1 MWVCRYIRT
10 VRRKFTALCAVGAAL
25 IVALGLITPVQ
36 GVSPR
41 IVGGAPITISSTPW
55 QASLSIRNS
64 SNPTLCGASIIGTS
78 WLVTAAH
85 CVAGST
91 PSSISAFVGITNLS
105 GRSSQNALAVS
116 GITINPSWNS
126 ATFNGDIALLQLTT
140 PLTFSSNVQ
149 PIALPLTQ
157 DPATWPAAGTTA
169 QISGWGSTSF
179 GGGYSDALSAANV
192 SILGG
197 PNENTCG
204 SYGSSFTSFD
214 KICAGNVGGG
224 VDTCQGDSG
233 GPLVVSTAAGAVL
246 AGLTSVGNDCALAN
260 FPGIYARITTFLP
273 WINQYV
279 PPLTSIPNPPVDV
292 TATSRPEDRVL
303 VSWSAP
309 TYTGGLAISGYQVSL
324 LSQTGEL
331 TPVCEVATSPCVVKD
346 QPAGTVL
353 SVVVQ
358 AINSLG
364 SSATSTPVEAI
375 VVNGVR
381 TAPAR
386 LTQQL
391 VARWAGV
398 TTQSGV
404 KPRVRVAPSSR
415 GICAIKGSQVALLR
429 SGLCVLRVSGAN
441 SQKGIGYL
449 LGT

>member
-1 MWVCRYIRT
+1 
-10 VRRKFTALCAVGAAL
+10 VRRKITALCAAGVAL
-25 IVALGLITPVQ
+25 IVSLGLITPVQ

-64 SNPTLCGASIIGTS
+64 GNPTLCGASIIGAS

-91 PSSISAFVGITNLS
+91 PSNISVFVGITNLS
-105 GRSSQNALAVS
+105 GRSNQNALAVS
-116 GITINPSWNS
+116 GVTINPSWNS
-126 ATFNGDIALLQLTT
+126 TTFNGDIALLQLAT
-140 PLTFSSNVQ
+140 PLNFSTTVQ

-157 DPATWPAAGTTA
+157 DPATWPAAGTIA

-179 GGGYSDALSAANV
+179 GGGYSDSLSAANV

-197 PNENTCG
+197 PGENTCG

-214 KICAGNVGGG
+214 KICAGKVGGG

-233 GPLVVSTAAGAVL
+233 GPLVVSTATGVVL
-246 AGLTSVGNDCALAN
+246 AGLTSVGTECALAN

-279 PPLTSIPNPPVDV
+279 PPQTSIPNPPVNV
-292 TATSRPEDRVL
+292 TATPRPEGRVL

-309 TYTGGLAISGYQVSL
+309 TYSGGLAISGYQVSL

-331 TPVCEVATSPCVVKD
+331 TPVCAAAASPCLVTD
-346 QPAGTVL
+346 QRAGSVL

-364 SSATSTPVEAI
+364 SSATSTPVEAT

-381 TAPAR
+381 TAPAKVAQR
-386 LTQQL
+386 L

-404 KPRVRVAPSSR
+404 KPRVRISPSSR
-415 GICAIKGSQVALLR
+415 GICAINGSQVTLVR

-441 SQKGIGYL
+441 SQRGTGYL

>member
-1 MWVCRYIRT
+1 M
-10 VRRKFTALCAVGAAL
+10 RRRITALCAAGVAF
-25 IVALGLITPVQ
+25 IVALGLMAPVQ

-41 IVGGAPITISSTPW
+41 IVGGAPIAISSTPW

-78 WLVTAAH
+78 WMVTAAH

-91 PSSISAFVGITNLS
+91 PSNISAFVGITDLS
-105 GRSSQNALAVS
+105 ARSNQNALAVS

-126 ATFNGDIALLQLTT
+126 TTFNGDIALLQLAT
-140 PLTFSSNVQ
+140 PLTFSTTVQ

-157 DPATWPAAGTTA
+157 DPTTWPAAGTIA

-179 GGGYSDALSAANV
+179 GGGFSNSLSAANV

-204 SYGSSFTSFD
+204 SYGSSFASFD
-214 KICAGNVGGG
+214 KICAGKIGGG

-279 PPLTSIPNPPVDV
+279 PPQTSIPNPPVNV
-292 TATSRPEDRVL
+292 AATSRPEGRVL
-303 VSWSAP
+303 VSWSVP
-309 TYTGGLAISGYQVSL
+309 TYSGGLAISGYQVSL

-331 TPVCEVATSPCVVKD
+331 TPVCAAAASPCLITD
-346 QPAGTVL
+346 QQAGSAL

-358 AINSLG
+358 AVNSLG
-364 SSATSTPVEAI
+364 SSATSTPMEAI

-381 TAPAR
+381 TAPAKVS
-386 LTQQL
+386 QQL

-404 KPRVRVAPSSR
+404 KPRIRIAPSSR
-415 GICAIKGSQVALLR
+415 GICAIKGSQVALVR

-441 SQKGIGYL
+441 SQQGTAYL

>member
-1 MWVCRYIRT
+1 
-10 VRRKFTALCAVGAAL
+10 VRRKCTALCAVGSAL
-25 IVALGLITPVQ
+25 LVALGLITPVQ
-36 GVSPR
+36 GASPR

-55 QASLSIRNS
+55 QASLAIRNS
-64 SNPTLCGASIIGTS
+64 NNPTLCGASIIGAS

-85 CVAGST
+85 CVVGST
-91 PSSISAFVGITNLS
+91 PSNISVFVGITNLS
-105 GRSSQNALAVS
+105 GRSTQNALAVS
-116 GITINPSWNS
+116 GITINPSWNPT
-126 ATFNGDIALLQLTT
+126 TFNGDIALLQLAV
-140 PLTFSSNVQ
+140 PLTFSANVQ

-157 DPATWPAAGTTA
+157 DPTTWPAAGTMA

-179 GGGYSDALSAANV
+179 GGGFSDSLSAADV

-204 SYGSSFTSFD
+204 SYGSSFTSSD
-214 KICAGNVGGG
+214 KICAGKVGGG

-233 GPLVVSTAAGAVL
+233 GPLVVNTATGAVL
-246 AGLTSVGNDCALAN
+246 AGLTSVGTECALAN

-279 PPLTSIPNPPVDV
+279 PPQTSIPNSPVNV
-292 TATSRPEDRVL
+292 IATSRPEARVL

-309 TYTGGLAISGYQVSL
+309 TYSGGLAISGYQVSL

-331 TPVCEVATSPCVVKD
+331 TPVCAAAASPCLVTD
-346 QPAGTVL
+346 QKAGTVL

-364 SSATSTPVEAI
+364 SSATSTPIQAI

-381 TAPAR
+381 TAPAKVS
-386 LTQQL
+386 QQL

-404 KPRVRVAPSSR
+404 KPRIQIATSSR
-415 GICAIKGSQVALLR
+415 GICAIKGSRVALVR
-429 SGLCVLRVSGAN
+429 SGLCVLRVTGAN

>member
-1 MWVCRYIRT
+1 M
-10 VRRKFTALCAVGAAL
+10 
-25 IVALGLITPVQ
+25 
-36 GVSPR
+36 
-41 IVGGAPITISSTPW
+41 
-55 QASLSIRNS
+55 
-64 SNPTLCGASIIGTS
+64 
-78 WLVTAAH
+78 
-85 CVAGST
+85 
-91 PSSISAFVGITNLS
+91 
-105 GRSSQNALAVS
+105 
-116 GITINPSWNS
+116 
-126 ATFNGDIALLQLTT
+126 
-140 PLTFSSNVQ
+140 
-149 PIALPLTQ
+149 
-157 DPATWPAAGTTA
+157 
-169 QISGWGSTSF
+169 
-179 GGGYSDALSAANV
+179 
-192 SILGG
+192 
-197 PNENTCG
+197 
-204 SYGSSFTSFD
+204 
-214 KICAGNVGGG
+214 
-224 VDTCQGDSG
+224 
-233 GPLVVSTAAGAVL
+233 
-246 AGLTSVGNDCALAN
+246 GNDCALAN

-279 PPLTSIPNPPVDV
+279 PPQTSIPNPPVDV

-331 TPVCEVATSPCVVKD
+331 TPVCAATASPCVVKD

-429 SGLCVLRVSGAN
+429 SGLCVLRVTGAK
-441 SQKGIGYL
+441 SQKGISYL